1 MKDDEE
7 KRNEKSKA
15 LMVLMSK
22 VVMYAMYVHGG
33 VVTMLDITRGGNSV
47 LKSFKHSRRKKGMAW
62 NL

>member
-22 VVMYAMYVHGG
+22 VVHHICFVS
-33 VVTMLDITRGGNSV
+33 TE
-47 LKSFKHSRRKKGMAW
+47 
-62 NL
+62 